1 MPRVLLGDCKGH
13 QLVQRQ
19 IAVTVDLHQLGRH
32 RAQAKALPHHMRRDA
47 EPGGDFF
54 GAETA
59 FFRQL
64 FEGLELISRM
74 HVLAADVFIE
84 ADLVPIVGGVDD
96 AADRFG
102 LFDLVALHPQKLRQP
117 SAFADG
123 DEIEPGCRAVRI
135 KLRFDDKI
143 LQDAFGGDAGRIGF
157 NRRFAVRRLARVL
170 WGLLELVERNE
181 TLGPALRDGFDFLGR
196 HDRSPFR
203 AWGASAPAPAPL
215 PVGETGGSKCLGD
228 PSGGGSPALKGR
240 SKSGSAQANDWPP
253 RFRI

>member
-1 MPRVLLGDCKGH
+1 MPRVVLGDCKGH

-123 DEIEPGCRAVRI
+123 DEIEPGGRAVPI
-135 KLRFDDKI
+135 QFRFDDEV
-143 LQDAFGGDAGRIGF
+143 LQDALCGDAGRIGL
-157 NRRFAVRRLARVL
+157 NRRLAVRRFAGVL

-181 TLGPALRDGFDFLGR
+181 TLGSALDNGFNMLGR
-196 HDRSPFR
+196 HDHSPFR
-203 AWGASAPAPAPL
+203 AWVQSAPRAWTPARRRDR
-215 PVGETGGSKCLGD
+215 GSKGKGGRG
-228 PSGGGSPALKGR
+228 GGGSPGLHKRIPMVATVR
-240 SKSGSAQANDWPP
+240 S
-253 RFRI
+253 